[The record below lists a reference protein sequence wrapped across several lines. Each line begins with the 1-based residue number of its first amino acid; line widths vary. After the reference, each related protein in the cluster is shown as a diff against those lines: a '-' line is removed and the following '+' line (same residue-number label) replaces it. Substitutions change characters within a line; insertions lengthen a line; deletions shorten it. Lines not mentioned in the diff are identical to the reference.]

1 MKDKAPYG
9 FIKIIDDTDELLHEA
24 LKNGDTLA
32 TPKESQM
39 LINMTGVSIN
49 TRPRSDGRFQG
60 YIARTD
66 GTKQYFYG
74 KSREEVATKIKSFL
88 QEAKTPKRKN
98 TKKITPTFGEFY
110 RQWFDFYKKPNLKP
124 KSVLAITSS
133 LKSAVAC
140 FENKAIDKIDT
151 NDMQTLLLSISAPR
165 VREMCKSNLNQIF
178 TKAYK
183 QGVIKKN
190 PCEALELKAYKY
202 THKKALTVT
211 EQQKVLSAAE
221 STKYSLLYRFLIATG
236 LRIGEALALTKSDV
250 DFNNCTVSINKN
262 VVFINGER
270 IVQDTPKTDAGNRTI
285 PVSSELCIELAKIN
299 TAILFPFTYGAVYH
313 SFREITQKTGIKVTA
328 HLLRHTYA
336 TRLEEAGIPPKI
348 KQYLM
353 GHATLHMT
361 QDIYTDAQEEYVK
374 SLSNKIRGLF

>member
-1 MKDKAPYG
+1 MKDKPYG
-9 FIKIIDDTDELLHEA
+9 FIKIIDDNDELLHEA

-32 TPKESQM
+32 TPKEGQM

-49 TRPRSDGRFQG
+49 TKSRKDGRFQG

-66 GTKQYFYG
+66 GSKQYFYG
-74 KSREEVATKIKSFL
+74 KSREEVATKIKSYL
-88 QEAKTPKRKN
+88 QEATTPKRKSA
-98 TKKITPTFGEFY
+98 KKITPSFGEFY
-110 RQWFDFYKKPNLKP
+110 RKWFDIYKKPNLKP
-124 KSVLAITSS
+124 KSIIAITSS
-133 LKSAVAC
+133 LKPALAR
-140 FENKAIDKIDT
+140 FENIALDKIDT
-151 NDMQTLLLSISAPR
+151 NAIQTLLLSISSPR
-165 VREMCKSNLNQIF
+165 IREMCKSNLNQIF

-190 PCEALELKAYKY
+190 PCDALELKAYKS

-221 STKYSLLYRFLIATG
+221 ATKYSLLYRFLIATG
-236 LRIGEALALTKSDV
+236 LRIGEALALTKSDI
-250 DFNNCTVSINKN
+250 DFKNCTVSINKN
-262 VVFINGER
+262 AVFIDGER

-285 PVSSELCIELAKIN
+285 PISAELCQELAKIN
-299 TAILFPFTYGAVYH
+299 STVLFPFTYGAVYH
-313 SFREITQKTGIKVTA
+313 FFREISQKTGIKVTA

-361 QDIYTDAQEEYVK
+361 QDVYTDAQEEYVK
-374 SLSNKIRGLF
+374 SLSDKVRGLF